1 SATVASA
8 CTLHLQRQYTSLS
21 SSGWAADGASVTS
34 SVPVAL
40 GVKLRTAALKPGLVN
55 RSLIGLPITHGSSR
69 GATPTCSP
77 LARTFAPG
85 GWVVMDSVT
94 SDPSAAAGGFGASVA
109 GAGGAASAAG
119 MAGFGASAGGGGG
132 LGASAAATV
141 FGVSAGG
148 LGASAAATVVGVA
161 AGGVGASAAAVF
173 GVSADAG
180 AAVAGAGGVMDAG
193 LGGRRAA
200 SIGAYCSSFP

>member
-85 GWVVMDSVT
+85 GWVVMDSMT

-109 GAGGAASAAG
+109 GAGGAASAATV
-119 MAGFGASAGGGGG
+119 FGASAGG
-132 LGASAAATV
+132 L
-141 FGVSAGG
+141 
-148 LGASAAATVVGVA
+148 
-161 AGGVGASAAAVF
+161 GASAAAVF

-200 SIGAYCSSFP
+200 